1 MPAGSVAMLS
11 EPDAHGFTQVVAAL
25 GPGQWSELMRVGDP
39 PTVGGREPERDAG
52 RLEWLL
58 AWLPR
63 EEHARVRSAMQ
74 VVRLGAPSRR
84 WRSDATGLVLDVSG
98 GPWRGGQWAYAVRAW
113 RIDEAPTPDPVRSGA
128 VGATAA
134 AEGPDA
140 PEAPAAPDAP
150 DAPDAA
156 GIGRLDYNPALDRL
170 KLDALACRQHG
181 LAVTAGT
188 ELPLMRW
195 AACFA
200 GDDRFVAISRMCWS
214 TPSEYPLRIT
224 LRLADCD
231 GAAAP
236 QADPARR
243 PRRIELQLD
252 RPVRGGPVVGRCRLL
267 DDA

>member
-1 MPAGSVAMLS
+1 MVRDD
-11 EPDAHGFTQVVAAL
+11 DARGFTQVVAVL

-39 PTVGGREPERDAG
+39 PGSVSRTPERDVG

-63 EEHARVRSAMQ
+63 EEHVRVRSAMQ

-84 WRSDATGLVLDVSG
+84 WRSEATGLVLDVSG

-113 RIDEAPTPDPVRSGA
+113 RIDEAPTPEPGPTGA
-128 VGATAA
+128 ARVAADAGAA
-134 AEGPDA
+134 AEAAGSPDA
-140 PEAPAAPDAP
+140 VSGDT
-150 DAPDAA
+150 
-156 GIGRLDYNPALDRL
+156 GIGRLDYDPALDRL
-170 KLDALACRQHG
+170 KLDAQACRQHG
-181 LAVTAGT
+181 LPVALGV

-214 TPSEYPLRIT
+214 APSEYPLRTT
-224 LRLADCD
+224 LRLAAGDEPAQPT
-231 GAAAP
+231 AAGG
-236 QADPARR
+236 RR
-243 PRRIELQLD
+243 PRRIELQLE